1 MLESSVDLLNSLF
14 LVAMIL
20 LTAVC
25 IVGSIVAAL
34 RAVNRGSAASG
45 SIQGHFVDDMG
56 TRSAGLSGTKAVI
69 NKATQTR
76 LEVSASEGS
85 KSCISQ
91 PTPAVGTF
99 SIRTYRS

>member
-34 RAVNRGSAASG
+34 RAVNQGTSCSE
-45 SIQGHFVDDMG
+45 SIPRKFVDDMG
-56 TRSAGLSGTKAVI
+56 GQPGGPLDTKAIV
-69 NKATQTR
+69 NKAAESH
-76 LEVSASEGS
+76 LEVPAPEDCKSYASP
-85 KSCISQ
+85 Q
-91 PTPAVGTF
+91 TPAVGAF
-99 SIRTYRS
+99 SIGTYRS

>member
-1 MLESSVDLLNSLF
+1 MLESSVDLLNGLF

-25 IVGSIVAAL
+25 IVGSMVAAL
-34 RAVNRGSAASG
+34 RAVNRGSSTSG
-45 SIQGHFVDDMG
+45 SIQGNFVDDMG
-56 TRSAGLSGTKAVI
+56 TRGLSDTKAII
-69 NKATQTR
+69 NKVTQTR
-76 LEVSASEGS
+76 LEVSGPEDS

-99 SIRTYRS
+99 SIGTYR